1 NDSYVKVTISDIQ
14 YLHSDGDYIEIFT
27 QDTKYLIISTMDT
40 LLGKINSSDFLR
52 VHRSYAVP
60 ISKVQSF
67 QDHDLYI
74 GKHVIPVSKS
84 YVKVVKEQLNII

>member
-1 NDSYVKVTISDIQ
+1 
-14 YLHSDGDYIEIFT
+14 
-27 QDTKYLIISTMDT
+27 MDT